1 MFPLPSQKISA
12 APDFAAELNDQ
23 QLAAVSTEAR
33 HALVIAGAGSGKTR
47 TLTYRVAWLLS
58 HGVPGWRI
66 LLLTFTNKAA
76 REMLERVHSLVGEG
90 ARHIMG
96 GTFHSVANRI
106 LRRHAELIGFRPGF
120 TILDTDDQKSLMRSI
135 VKQRVGKQSKTNPFP
150 KADFLLSLHSLA
162 ANTARTLH
170 DVLLQESPQN
180 RRHEETIQKIFE
192 DYAQRKRDANA
203 MDFDDLLVNLR
214 KLLEEH
220 EEVRLMMQER
230 FLHVLVDEYQDT
242 NPLQDQIISLLCG
255 GTRTSL
261 MVVGDDAQSI
271 YSWRGA
277 RVEHILEFPE
287 RFSDTA
293 LYKIETNYRSVA
305 PILAL
310 SDAAIAQNE
319 HRFSKTLR
327 PARREEARLPLVVP
341 APDNR
346 TEAQYVSL
354 SIEPLIESG
363 VRPCDIAVLYR
374 AHFHSLDTQIEL
386 TRRHIPYRITSG
398 LRFFEQAHIKDAVAY
413 LRLLSNPV
421 DESSF
426 LRIASMLPRV
436 GDASA
441 ARLLQAWRTA
451 WQAYAAEHADYS
463 ASPIPFSEIMSAVH
477 PPAAAKTEW
486 ASFLATLESLRP
498 ADHELT
504 PSEMIV
510 RVAEELEPFLMAQ
523 YENAEDRIQDLE
535 QLARSMEDA
544 ENLDDFLSRVALL
557 SETDRSIDTNAGE
570 NCVTLSTIHQ
580 AKGLEWRVVFLIF
593 LGEGLFP
600 HHRSIADGDP
610 REMEEETRLFYV
622 ALTRAQDRLFLS
634 YPRYNGHGYDSHY
647 CPPSRFLTS
656 LPPDLYE
663 VGEA

>member
-1 MFPLPSQKISA
+1 MFSLPPEIPA
-12 APDFAAELNDQ
+12 PPDFAAELNEQ
-23 QLAAVSTEAR
+23 QLAAVSTEAH

-58 HGVPGWRI
+58 RGVPGWRI

-162 ANTARTLH
+162 TNTARTLH

-180 RRHEETIQKIFE
+180 CRNEEIIQKIFE

-220 EEVRLMMQER
+220 EEVRFTMQER

-287 RFSDTA
+287 RFPDTA

-354 SIEPLIESG
+354 SIEQFIESG

-413 LRLLSNPV
+413 LRLLSNPI

-436 GDASA
+436 GEASA

-463 ASPIPFSEIMSAVH
+463 AAPIPFSEIMSTVH
-477 PPAAAKTEW
+477 PPTAAKTEW

-498 ADHELT
+498 AGHELT

-510 RVAEELEPFLMAQ
+510 RVAEELESFLMAQ

-544 ENLDDFLSRVALL
+544 EDLDDFLSRVALL
-557 SETDRSIDTNAGE
+557 SETDRSIDANAGE

>member
-1 MFPLPSQKISA
+1 MPPLSPGSSS
-12 APDFAAELNDQ
+12 PPNFAAELNEQ
-23 QLAAVSTEAR
+23 QLAAVSTGAR

-47 TLTYRVAWLLS
+47 TLTYRVAWLLRR
-58 HGVPGWRI
+58 GVPGWRI

-76 REMLERVHSLVGEG
+76 REMLERVQSLVGEE

-106 LRRHAELIGFRPGF
+106 LRRHAELIGFRSGF
-120 TILDTDDQKSLMRSI
+120 SILDTDDQKSLMRSI
-135 VKQRVGKQSKTNPFP
+135 VKQHVGKRSKTDPFP

-162 ANTARTLH
+162 TNTGRALH

-180 RRHEETIQKIFE
+180 RRHEETLQKIFT

-203 MDFDDLLVNLR
+203 MDFDDLLVNLQR
-214 KLLEEH
+214 LLEEH

-242 NPLQDQIISLLCG
+242 NPLQDRLISLLCG
-255 GTRTSL
+255 GSRTSL

-277 RVEHILEFPE
+277 RVEHILEFPD
-287 RFSDTA
+287 RFPDTV

-305 PILAL
+305 PILAI

-346 TEAQYVSL
+346 TEAQYVAL
-354 SIEPLIESG
+354 SIEKLIASG
-363 VRPCDIAVLYR
+363 MRPCDIAVLYR

-413 LRLLSNPV
+413 LRLLSNPA

-426 LRIASMLPRV
+426 LRMVARLPRV

-451 WQAYAAEHADYS
+451 WLAYAAGHADYS
-463 ASPIPFSEIMSAVH
+463 SAPIPFSEIMSAVH
-477 PPAAAKTEW
+477 PPAAAKPQW
-486 ASFLATLESLRP
+486 DSFLATLESLRP
-498 ADHELT
+498 ADNELS

-510 RVAEELEPFLMAQ
+510 RVTGDLEPFLAAQ

-535 QLARSMEDA
+535 QLARSMEDVPD
-544 ENLDDFLSRVALL
+544 LDDFLSRVALL
-557 SETDRSIDTNAGE
+557 SETDRAADATDGE

-580 AKGLEWRVVFLIF
+580 AKGLEWRAVFLIF

-600 HHRSIADGDP
+600 HHRSIAGGDP

-622 ALTRAQDRLFLS
+622 ALTRAQDLLFLS
-634 YPRYNGHGYDSHY
+634 YPRYNGHSYDSPY

-656 LPPDLYE
+656 LPPELYD